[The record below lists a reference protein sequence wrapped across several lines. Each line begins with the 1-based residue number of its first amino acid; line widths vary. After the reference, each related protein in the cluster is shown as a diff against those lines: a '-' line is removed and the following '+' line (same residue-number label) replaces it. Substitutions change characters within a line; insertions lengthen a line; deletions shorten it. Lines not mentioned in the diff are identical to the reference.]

1 MNRETLTQCPYC
13 GVGCGLVAHTED
25 GRLTKVSGD
34 ARHPVNYGATC
45 RKPLGLPDAVHAPD
59 RALTPLW
66 RTSADARFDAVS
78 WRTVIARLA
87 RRLAAISETH
97 GPDSIAFYISG
108 QLATEDYY
116 VVSKLAKGFLGTNN
130 VDSNSRLCMSS
141 AVAGYVGAL
150 GSDGPP
156 AAYADIAKT
165 DCMLLVGSN
174 TAACHPIVWTKIK
187 ARQADGAK
195 VIVVD
200 PRLTPTAAAADIH
213 LALRPGTDLPLL
225 ASMLGILAEES
236 LIDRRFVDRH
246 TEGFADA
253 LTTARE
259 WPPSRAAEVCNIQES
274 DIVAAARAF
283 GSAPRAMALW
293 SMGANQSTVGT
304 LKNRAL
310 INLCLA
316 TGNIGR
322 PGSGPLSLTGQPNA
336 MGGRESGGLCT
347 LLPGYRSVTDPE
359 HRAEMRRL
367 WKIPSDAPGISP
379 VAGVPA
385 TELVEALEAGTLK
398 AVWVVATNPVVSQP
412 DAQRFT
418 AALRRAEL
426 IVCQD
431 AYHPTETSSLAHV
444 VLPAAGWPEKDGTM
458 TNSERRVGLLR
469 KAIDPPGDALP
480 DWEIFARLGRA
491 LGHTEQFSW
500 RRAADVYAE
509 FARTTDGRICDV
521 SGLSHDRLA
530 REGPLQW
537 PVPSRSLE
545 GSRHG
550 GTERLYISRRFPTP
564 TGRARFAPT
573 PHSEPAD
580 SPNAQFP
587 IVLNTGRLAN
597 QWHTMTRTA
606 KSPALT
612 GAEPEPF
619 IEVHAEDALAA
630 GIRDGERIRV
640 RSRRGHAVLR
650 ARVSEN
656 VTRGSAFAPFHWG
669 ALHLQAGQGALN
681 AVVARAIDP
690 TSKQAELKASA
701 IRLEPLRAFTPG
713 ARRERRPTTST
724 QNRLLV
730 IGTGMSAISTVEAL
744 FAHDESDGWEITMVG
759 REPDLPYNRVML
771 SQYLAGT
778 TSEHDLRLHHPEWF
792 TQRNITLRAPAEVR
806 TLDLKARAAELTN
819 GDRLHYDKLVLATG
833 SQPFLPSVPGLHR
846 DGAFAFRTLKDTR
859 AILAAA
865 TTGARA
871 VVIGGGLLGLEAARG
886 LRARGMKV
894 IVVHLADRLMEQQL
908 DPLGATQLE
917 RAVRRLDIEV
927 RLGARTEAI
936 TGNGSVEGVTLA
948 GGERLDANIVLL
960 AAGVRPDVGLAR
972 HAGLEVDRAIIVD
985 DELRTS
991 EPGVYAVG
999 ECVQHRDTVYGLWAP
1014 LLQQAKVAGASLAG
1028 APAAFRGSTPA
1039 TTLKAAGIDLFC
1051 GGRAT
1056 AHESDE
1062 EVLAFDSRHGR
1073 YRRLVIND
1081 GKLVGAILVGDI
1093 HDARALRELLA
1104 SNAPI
1109 PEALLN
1115 ATPGASAPKPAL
1127 SGDPA
1132 TTVCSCMAISQADI
1146 IGAIRALNLT
1156 TVEQIAKHTRAST
1169 GCGGCRQ
1176 DVATVL
1182 AAHRATLK
1190 EPIPA

>member
-1 MNRETLTQCPYC
+1 MKSETLTQCPYC
-13 GVGCGLVAHTED
+13 GVGCGLVAHTEN

-78 WRTVIARLA
+78 WRTAIGRLA
-87 RRLAAISETH
+87 RRLTAMIETH
-97 GPDSIAFYISG
+97 GPDSVAFYISG

-116 VVSKLAKGFLGTNN
+116 VVSKLVKGFLGTNN

-200 PRLTPTAAAADIH
+200 PRLTPTAVAADIH

-225 ASMLGILAEES
+225 ASMLGILADEN
-236 LIDRRFVDRH
+236 LIDHRFVDRH

-253 LTTARE
+253 LSTARE
-259 WPPSRAAEVCNIQES
+259 WPPSRAAEVCNIPES
-274 DIVAAARAF
+274 DIVVAARAF
-283 GSAPRAMALW
+283 GAASRAMALW
-293 SMGANQSTVGT
+293 SMGVNQSTVGT

-336 MGGRESGGLCT
+336 MGGRESGGLST

-379 VAGVPA
+379 LPGLPT
-385 TELVEALEAGTLK
+385 TEFVEALEAGTLK

-418 AALRRAEL
+418 AALRRADL

-491 LGHTEQFSW
+491 LGHTEEFSW

-509 FARTTDGRICDV
+509 FARLTDGRICDV
-521 SGLSHDRLA
+521 SGLTHDRLA

-545 GSRHG
+545 GSQHG
-550 GTERLYISRRFPTP
+550 GTERLYVSRRFPTP
-564 TGRARFAPT
+564 TGRARFEPT

-580 SPNAQFP
+580 TPNPKFP

-597 QWHTMTRTA
+597 QWHTMTRTS
-606 KSPALT
+606 KSPDLN

-656 VTRGSAFAPFHWG
+656 VTRGTAFAPFHWG
-669 ALHLQAGQGALN
+669 ALHLQAGHGALN

-701 IRLEPLRAFTPG
+701 IRLEPFRAHTPG
-713 ARRERRPTTST
+713 AHRERQPATSA
-724 QNRLLV
+724 QKRLLV

-744 FAHDESDGWEITMVG
+744 LAHDEDGWDITMVG

-778 TSEHDLRLHHPEWF
+778 ISEHDLQLHHPGWF

-806 TLDLKARAAELTN
+806 TLDLKARAAELTD
-819 GDRLHYDKLVLATG
+819 GDRLAYDKLVLATG
-833 SQPFLPSVPGLHR
+833 SQPFLPPVAGLHR
-846 DGAFAFRTLKDTR
+846 EGAFAFRTLEDTR
-859 AILAAA
+859 AILAA
-865 TTGARA
+865 TSSGARA

-886 LRARGMKV
+886 LRGRGMKV
-894 IVVHLADRLMEQQL
+894 MIVHLADRLMEQQL
-908 DPLGATQLE
+908 DPLGAQQLE
-917 RAVRRLDIEV
+917 RAIRELGIGI
-927 RLGARTEAI
+927 RLGARAEAI
-936 TGNGSVEGVTLA
+936 TGNGSVEGVTLT
-948 GGERLDANIVLL
+948 GGEHLDADIVLL
-960 AAGVRPDVGLAR
+960 AAGVRPDVSLAR
-972 HAGLEVDRAIIVD
+972 NAGLEVDRAIIVD

-991 EPGVYAVG
+991 EPGVYAAG

-1014 LLQQAKVAGASLAG
+1014 LLQQAKAAGASLAG
-1028 APAAFRGSTPA
+1028 APTAFRGNTPA

-1051 GGRAT
+1051 GGRTT

-1062 EVLAFDSRHGR
+1062 EILAFDSRHGR

-1081 GKLVGAILVGDI
+1081 GKLIGAILLGDI

-1104 SNAPI
+1104 NNAQI

-1115 ATPGASAPKPAL
+1115 ATPGDSARAATL
-1127 SGDPA
+1127 SEDPA

-1146 IGAIRALNLT
+1146 IATIRALNLT

-1169 GCGGCRQ
+1169 GCGGCRG
-1176 DVATVL
+1176 DVAAVL

-1190 EPIPA
+1190 EPTV